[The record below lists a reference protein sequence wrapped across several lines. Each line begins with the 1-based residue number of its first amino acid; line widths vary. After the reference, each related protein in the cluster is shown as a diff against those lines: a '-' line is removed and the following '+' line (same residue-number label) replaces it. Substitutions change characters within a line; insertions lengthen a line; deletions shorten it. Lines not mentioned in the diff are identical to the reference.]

1 MNNEEWRR
9 EELFHLLL
17 EKFGLKPLNE
27 FKITGTGL
35 SDLTPS
41 PWGQGRGEDQPDD
54 SDQLNFAGFQD
65 KSQYDAK
72 VARIDPKPSKGG
84 SSLSWDSNLDQ
95 GLNFKT
101 DNADFDKQ
109 LEVFKGAIAS
119 KESGHLG
126 YEALGIPVHEY
137 GYDGDRARGKYQI
150 MGKNWKKWAQEAGL
164 PESAWDPNTGMT
176 PQNQEFVASYKFKQ
190 YYNQFGGDWRK
201 VAIAWYSG
209 PKGMDKKANNYKK
222 VYHKG
227 HDKPFPSI
235 AEYGDDIVSR
245 MKNRSG

>member
-1 MNNEEWRR
+1 MNDKEWRR
-9 EELFHLLL
+9 GELFHLLM
-17 EKFGLKPLNE
+17 ERFGLKALKE

-35 SDLTPS
+35 ADLSPT
-41 PWGQGRGEDQPDD
+41 PWGQSSQSGQSGED
-54 SDQLNFAGFQD
+54 SKLNFAGFQD
-65 KSQYDAK
+65 KAK
-72 VARIDPKPSKGG
+72 SPAPSTDSKNISKNVDSLKWDPK
-84 SSLSWDSNLDQ
+84 
-95 GLNFKT
+95 LNQDKSFKT
-101 DNADFDKQ
+101 DDTDFDRQ

-119 KESGHLG
+119 KESGDLG

-137 GYDGDRARGKYQI
+137 GYGGDRARGKYQI
-150 MGKNWKKWAQEAGL
+150 MGKNWSKWAQEAGL
-164 PESAWDPNTGMT
+164 PKSSWDPNTGMT
-176 PQNQEFVASYKFKQ
+176 PQNQEYVASYKFKQ

-235 AEYGDDIVSR
+235 AEYGDDIVDR